1 MILLTYFLLYFALA
15 FVWRSYRVYSQT
27 GINPLVLPS
36 QDNAYGYVGRAF
48 KIIMLM
54 VAVLVFVNAFLPSY
68 LLYLGPIVV
77 LHNAPIQSL
86 AWLLLALSLVWMLIA
101 QVQMGHSW
109 RIGIDQQNSTK
120 LVSSGLFAVSRNP
133 IFLAMRVNLLGLFL
147 VLPNAISLCLLV
159 AGEILM
165 QVQVRLEEEHLAQLH
180 QENYVAYRAKVR
192 RWV

>member
-1 MILLTYFLLYFALA
+1 MILLAYFLVYFALG
-15 FVWRSYRVYSQT
+15 FVWRSYRVYAQT

-48 KIIMLM
+48 KLLMLM
-54 VAVLVFVNAFLPSY
+54 VAVLVSVYAFLPSY
-68 LLYLGPIVV
+68 LVHFGPIVL
-77 LHNAPIQSL
+77 LHNPTLQL
-86 AWLLLALSLVWMLIA
+86 FAWLLLALSLGWLLIA
-101 QVQMGHSW
+101 QLQMGHSW
-109 RIGIDQQNSTK
+109 RIGIDQQNSTQ

-147 VLPNAISLCLLV
+147 VVPNAISLLILV

-165 QVQVRLEEEHLAQLH
+165 QVQVRLEEEFLAQLH